1 MLCSIPFGQKMTR
14 TRTGKPHQDIPHA
27 GSCTTPSVTK
37 NPTWSIPKCTHAQP
51 LLAWLVIYDI
61 SSLTGGGPPL
71 HTIDDATNLGDSLTR
86 STRKIIFVLSTHQPH
101 MLLVPTAAAATGPC
115 CTYPCGGQSSYNQSN
130 NNYRAPQ
137 LVRQNQI
144 RRCEHEHHMEHNLR
158 RMNDI
163 EAI

>member
-1 MLCSIPFGQKMTR
+1 MSHSVPSGQKIATHNNWQASSR
-14 TRTGKPHQDIPHA
+14 DSAYRKLHHAKCHQKPNLKYPQMY
-27 GSCTTPSVTK
+27 SCSTPLGLASYI
-37 NPTWSIPKCTHAQP
+37 WY
-51 LLAWLVIYDI
+51 LLAY
-61 SSLTGGGPPL
+61 GGDPPL
-71 HTIDDATNLGDSLTR
+71 HTIDDATNLGGSLTR

-130 NNYRAPQ
+130 NNYRVPQ

-144 RRCEHEHHMEHNLR
+144 RRCEHERHMEHNLR
-158 RMNDI
+158 RMTVK